1 MCDFKTTPL
10 YAAIYSVARQIPFG
24 RVTTYGKIAQQ
35 VGCNART
42 VGFALAALPENSDVP
57 WQRIINAQ
65 GKVSLR
71 SDREGNLLQQ
81 ILLEKEGIYFQ
92 HSGKIDLDKFL
103 WNPANSGQKKIK
115 KETE

>member
-1 MCDFKTTPL
+1 MSDHKTTPL
-10 YAAIYSVARQIPFG
+10 YSAIYSLARQIPFG

-71 SDREGNLLQQ
+71 SDREGNILQQ
-81 ILLEKEGIYFQ
+81 ILSEKEGIQFHQ
-92 HSGKIDLDKFL
+92 SGKINLDKFL
-103 WNPANSGQKKIK
+103 WNPADRAQREIK
-115 KETE
+115 RETE

>member
-1 MCDFKTTPL
+1 MPSHTVTPL
-10 YAAIYSVARQIPFG
+10 YTAIYSLVRQVPRG

-35 VGCNART
+35 AGCNART

-65 GKVSLR
+65 GKISLR

-81 ILLEKEGIYFQ
+81 ILLENEGLQFNEA
-92 HSGKIDLDKFL
+92 GKINLERFL
-103 WNPANSGQKKIK
+103 WDPLPTPRQEIK
-115 KETE
+115 KEKG

>member
-1 MCDFKTTPL
+1 MSNHKTTPL
-10 YAAIYSVARQIPFG
+10 YSAIYSLVRQVPYG
-24 RVTTYGKIAQQ
+24 RVTTYGKIGRQ
-35 VGCNART
+35 VDCNART

-92 HSGKIDLDKFL
+92 RSGKIDLDKFL
-103 WNPANSGQKKIK
+103 WNPANSGQREIK